1 MSEQQ
6 DNPLGLPESDG
17 GGSLL
22 DAFIEAGAIEGFED
36 EAPVAEA
43 QEGAEAGEDAE
54 ITDEQDVDAETE
66 VEAQTEEG
74 DEEDGDYVEFDGDD
88 GETNRVPVSEMLQA
102 YQQLKELGPDVS
114 HIRSQVME
122 QAQQQVSERIQSL
135 DTTINEAAQAYAL
148 INELVPN
155 LEEPSEEY
163 LNSSSPHYN
172 PDYYRQQKQLIAA
185 VGEQVGAA
193 KERLQGLV
201 EARKKEDER
210 AREQDINNHWMAL
223 TQSDPSWSKLDQ
235 KAAVKRLND
244 LREGI
249 ASTYG
254 LSREEVGGIYHNSF
268 IRMAQDALAYRKANS
283 KPIEPKQKSAPRLV
297 KAGSTRKSTRSA
309 DSKRRQTANANLAK
323 HGKVTDLEGVWGEFL
338 D

>member
-36 EAPVAEA
+36 EAPAVQA
-43 QEGAEAGEDAE
+43 QDGAEADETTE
-54 ITDEQDVDAETE
+54 VTDEQDEAAETE

-74 DEEDGDYVEFDGDD
+74 DEEDGDYIEFDGED
-88 GETNRVPVSEMLQA
+88 GEPNRVPISEALKA
-102 YQQLKELGPDVS
+102 YQELKELGPDVS
-114 HIRSQVME
+114 QIRSQVIE

-163 LNSSSPHYN
+163 LNPSSPYYN
-172 PDYYRQQKQLIAA
+172 PDYYRQQKQLIA
-185 VGEQVGAA
+185 QVGDQVKTA

-201 EARKKEDER
+201 EAREKQT
-210 AREQDINNHWMAL
+210 AAQREMDMNKHWTAL
-223 TQSDPSWSKLDQ
+223 TQSDATWAKLDQ
-235 KAAVKRLND
+235 KAATKRLND

-268 IRMAQDALAYRKANS
+268 IRMAQDALAYRKAQS
-283 KPIEPKQKSAPRLV
+283 KPIQPKEKSAPRLV
-297 KAGSTRKSTRSA
+297 KAGSKRKSTGTA

-338 D
+338 E